1 MVDTIRL
8 FHHAAGRSGRTL
20 TYERQRGNLNLPAC
34 NKNRARD
41 RRQDRCE
48 IESLLGCESS
58 PKDLQYPIHRGIR
71 RIIGDEVH
79 TVP

>member
-1 MVDTIRL
+1 MVLPDFL
-8 FHHAAGRSGRTL
+8 YLLHQGFSL
-20 TYERQRGNLNLPAC
+20 YERQRGNLNLPAC